1 MNTQT
6 IPPKTKSTAGGRS
19 FTYPALALAAAIE
32 RARQFW
38 DKEKKHSAPV
48 ASAIEC
54 WGYGAKSSGGRLA
67 ISALLNFG
75 LLEDSGTGDERQVK
89 ITERALTILHDPDEN
104 NRAKAIS
111 EAASA
116 PRIYAELLSKYGSR
130 NLPSDSTIKYFLL
143 KEKNMNANSI
153 DAFIKNFKETTDYA
167 NQNNSDNIPTLEEN
181 SKNNIINETESMTSE
196 NELPSLPQLP
206 GSMKQDTFSLDEG
219 QAILKWPSNM
229 TASSFEDFKSWLELQ
244 IRKISRSVTQEI

>member
-1 MNTQT
+1 
-6 IPPKTKSTAGGRS
+6 
-19 FTYPALALAAAIE
+19 
-32 RARQFW
+32 
-38 DKEKKHSAPV
+38 
-48 ASAIEC
+48 
-54 WGYGAKSSGGRLA
+54 
-67 ISALLNFG
+67 
-75 LLEDSGTGDERQVK
+75 
-89 ITERALTILHDPDEN
+89 
-104 NRAKAIS
+104 
-111 EAASA
+111 
-116 PRIYAELLSKYGSR
+116 
-130 NLPSDSTIKYFLL
+130 
-143 KEKNMNANSI
+143 MNANSI